1 MNRWQH
7 FFQGIYG
14 IDGLSCGLLLLSV
27 VLNLITAFFP
37 VEGISRWNIICLIP
51 LLVCLF
57 RYFSHDIAKRE
68 RENEIFMDWI
78 SPLLEREKKEKPE
91 KPEKENKK
99 LFKYFKCPACKQK
112 IRVPKGK
119 GKIEITCPRCGMKFI
134 KKT

>member
-1 MNRWQH
+1 MNEWKH
-7 FFQGIYG
+7 FFQDIYG
-14 IDGLSCGLLLLSV
+14 IDGLSCGLIFISV
-27 VLNLITAFFP
+27 VLNLITAFLP
-37 VEGISRWNIICLIP
+37 IDGLSRWNIICLIP
-51 LLVCLF
+51 LILCLF
-57 RYFSHDIAKRE
+57 RYFSHDFEKRD

-78 SPLLEREKKEKPE
+78 SPLLEREKQE

-119 GKIEITCPRCGMKFI
+119 GKVEITCPRCAMKFI